1 VLVFDIILPNPL
13 NSKMTFFISSEQIV
27 ILFSGDH
34 YDAHVYGNPCSYD
47 NDNADDHLKR
57 ALKQLQKNQKY

>member
-1 VLVFDIILPNPL
+1 
-13 NSKMTFFISSEQIV
+13 MTFFISSEQIV

-47 NDNADDHLKR
+47 SDNADDHLKR
-57 ALKQLQKNQKY
+57 ALKQLQKNQKC

>member
-1 VLVFDIILPNPL
+1 
-13 NSKMTFFISSEQIV
+13 MTFFISSEQIV

-47 NDNADDHLKR
+47 SDNADDRLEH
-57 ALKQLQKNQKY
+57 AQTQVQQNQKD